1 MPPAMLSR
9 LESEAEV
16 EAEAGWVASMI
27 ECWLNEE
34 WPAQELF
41 QVHKD
46 LAGATGRAYLRLR
59 RDEAVEEMG
68 DLVLSLSTELMTS
81 FDFHPTFSSA
91 FEVSNKVVELLMLRS
106 GCDVC
111 CTTDADRSAISR
123 YEAQLEAEASRAEA
137 Q

>member
-1 MPPAMLSR
+1 MLSR
-9 LESEAEV
+9 VESDEEL
-16 EAEAGWVASMI
+16 EAEAGWVASMV

-34 WPAQELF
+34 WPAQELL
-41 QVHKD
+41 QVHAD
-46 LAGATGRAYLRLR
+46 LAATTGQAYLRLR
-59 RDEAVEEMG
+59 REEGVQEMG
-68 DLVLSLSTELMTS
+68 DMVLSLSTELMTS

-91 FEVSNKVVELLMLRS
+91 FEVANKVVELLMLRS

-123 YEAQLEAEASRAEA
+123 YEAQLGGK